1 MDEFIKLKDI
11 NLPRLNH
18 AELAY
23 FMGRFAHYIGEA
35 GAEALHVRTE
45 ELDLLR
51 SLVERMTDEM
61 GESTICMETSEILEL
76 VNLQRKWLT
85 YMRSMC
91 RLARK
96 LPIES
101 KRQAAARL
109 YPQLIP
115 HVDPYHTPQQQ
126 FVQLADAV
134 VFDLTKEEN
143 VAYVSLL
150 NFDDVVTEMQR
161 NSQKLSAL
169 LMSRTQTRVKRGE
182 DSAMRVRRQLCSL
195 YSCLSTYIWAQSIV
209 NPSPEL
215 TNFISRLNKL
225 IADTRASYNR
235 RKVPRK
241 PKGET
246 AERVENVGET
256 D

>member
-1 MDEFIKLKDI
+1 MDKFVKLKDI

-61 GESTICMETSEILEL
+61 GESTICIETSEILEL
-76 VNLQRKWLT
+76 LNLQRKWLT

-96 LPIES
+96 LSIES

-109 YPQLIP
+109 YHQLIP
-115 HVDPYHTPQQQ
+115 HVDPYHTPQ
-126 FVQLADAV
+126 
-134 VFDLTKEEN
+134 
-143 VAYVSLL
+143 
-150 NFDDVVTEMQR
+150 
-161 NSQKLSAL
+161 
-169 LMSRTQTRVKRGE
+169 
-182 DSAMRVRRQLCSL
+182 
-195 YSCLSTYIWAQSIV
+195 
-209 NPSPEL
+209 
-215 TNFISRLNKL
+215 
-225 IADTRASYNR
+225 
-235 RKVPRK
+235 
-241 PKGET
+241 
-246 AERVENVGET
+246 
-256 D
+256 